1 MTMITIT
8 GDKRL
13 IADLNRLA
21 GVLPGDVEEVLDDT
35 ADFVKDDLK
44 AGAPVKTGDLSDSMA
59 VTKRGAGYREIGAG
73 GGSGSK
79 GSPLPRDYAIFVEEG
94 SGAHWPNVSNLR
106 DRLGLSESE
115 AYLMAK
121 SISQRSRLGVKF
133 FEDTFDKVSIFFQ
146 KAVESIFLRW

>member
-1 MTMITIT
+1 MSMITIT

-13 IADLNRLA
+13 IADLTHMAN
-21 GVLPGDVEEVLDDT
+21 VLPDDVEKVLDET
-35 ADFVKDDLK
+35 AEFVKDDLK
-44 AGAPVKTGDLSDSMA
+44 AGAPVSTGDLADSMA
-59 VTKRGAGYREIGAG
+59 VTKTGTGYREIGAG

-79 GSPLPRDYAIFVEEG
+79 GSPLPRDYAIYVEEG

-121 SISQRSRLGVKF
+121 SISQRSSLGVKF
-133 FEDTFDKVSIFFQ
+133 FEDTYQKVSIFFQ